1 MAFLQT
7 VAVSQAQG
15 EVRQMYQQAQGSLG
29 FVPNYAQL
37 FSLRPEVYAAW
48 GQLIG
53 SIRGHLDARRYEL
66 VTLAAAQALR
76 SSYCSLAHG
85 QILYERLLS
94 PGQLAALLRDPLAAD
109 LTPLEQAI
117 MAFAGRV
124 ARDAASITGAEI
136 DNLREHGLS
145 DAEIFDVAAAASAR
159 CFFSTL
165 LDALGA
171 QPDAAY
177 GEALG
182 QTLCQQL
189 AVGRSPSQ
197 EAVERL

>member
-15 EVRQMYQQAQGSLG
+15 EVRRMYQQAQGSLG

-37 FSLRPEVYAAW
+37 FSLRPEVYTAW

-66 VTLAAAQALR
+66 VTLAAAQALG

-85 QILYERLLS
+85 QILHEWLS
-94 PGQLAALLRDPLAAD
+94 PGQLSALLRDPASAD
-109 LTPLEQAI
+109 LTPLERAI
-117 MAFAGRV
+117 MDFAGRV
-124 ARDAASITGAEI
+124 ARDAASITEAEI
-136 DNLREHGLS
+136 DRLREHGLS
-145 DAEIFDVAAAASAR
+145 DGEIFDVAAAASAR

-177 GEALG
+177 GHALG
-182 QTLCQQL
+182 EALCQQL
-189 AVGRSPSQ
+189 AVGRLPSQ
-197 EAVERL
+197 KAVERL